1 MKVYHVIRLL
11 VLIVSL
17 GSVPRHQTKS
27 DELTQGSTS
36 ILHQWLR
43 GIFTP
48 ALYESMIDL
57 MIIPRKGREHA
68 KALSMVMMH
77 FTQSPRISNYAFM
90 TYEHQAKQKKRPKCA
105 SLSAINHVLIL
116 LEHQIFFPLAFL
128 LVCKRNAKFCSI
140 QRLNYYLY
148 IICEIAATKSLKAFS
163 YICLVL

>member
-1 MKVYHVIRLL
+1 MDPLRGQVNSALISSPGVKGDLL
-11 VLIVSL
+11 DVKALSL
-17 GSVPRHQTKS
+17 LDTWAWHQTKS
-27 DELTQGSTS
+27 DELAQCTS

-116 LEHQIFFPLAFL
+116 LEHQIFFFL
-128 LVCKRNAKFCSI
+128 SP
-140 QRLNYYLY
+140 
-148 IICEIAATKSLKAFS
+148 SLFS
-163 YICLVL
+163 SFARETPNFVYNV

>member
-1 MKVYHVIRLL
+1 MP
-11 VLIVSL
+11 
-17 GSVPRHQTKS
+17 GSVPWHQTKS

-116 LEHQIFFPLAFL
+116 LEHQIFSFFPPRFSPRLQEKRQILYRTSKL
-128 LVCKRNAKFCSI
+128 LSI
-140 QRLNYYLY
+140 HNLWNC
-148 IICEIAATKSLKAFS
+148 IKTLKA
-163 YICLVL
+163 IP

>member
-1 MKVYHVIRLL
+1 MWEIIWNIL
-11 VLIVSL
+11 VLLDVNPSQQGKLDIKQIL
-17 GSVPRHQTKS
+17 FDNWAWHQAKS
-27 DELTQGSTS
+27 DELAQGTS

-57 MIIPRKGREHA
+57 MIIPWKGREHA

-105 SLSAINHVLIL
+105 SLSAINQVLIL
-116 LEHQIFFPLAFL
+116 LEHQDFFPCFSLARETPQKKL
-128 LVCKRNAKFCSI
+128 
-140 QRLNYYLY
+140 
-148 IICEIAATKSLKAFS
+148 T
-163 YICLVL
+163 

>member
-11 VLIVSL
+11 VLIVSM

-57 MIIPRKGREHA
+57 MIIP
-68 KALSMVMMH
+68 
-77 FTQSPRISNYAFM
+77 
-90 TYEHQAKQKKRPKCA
+90 
-105 SLSAINHVLIL
+105 
-116 LEHQIFFPLAFL
+116 
-128 LVCKRNAKFCSI
+128 
-140 QRLNYYLY
+140 
-148 IICEIAATKSLKAFS
+148 
-163 YICLVL
+163 